1 MFNFK
6 EIENNKY
13 YLKILVLKIQN

>member
-6 EIENNKY
+6 VIKNHKY
-13 YLKILVLKIQN
+13 YLKILVLKI

>member
-6 EIENNKY
+6 VIKNNKY
-13 YLKILVLKIQN
+13 YLKILVLII